1 MCRPFVSLA
10 AAAALRSGVTGTISR
25 VFRRGGQCFPSDQKL
40 TSHRNIGVCRVPA
53 GRPAGYYVV
62 KHTCT
67 SSNKAK
73 ANRMVPVDLPVPECL
88 NHGNGPVDLESRCYA
103 PPVEAVAI
111 LVASWELQSIP

>member
-1 MCRPFVSLA
+1 M
-10 AAAALRSGVTGTISR
+10 
-25 VFRRGGQCFPSDQKL
+25 
-40 TSHRNIGVCRVPA
+40 PA
-53 GRPAGYYVV
+53 GRL

-67 SSNKAK
+67 CTCSNKAK

-88 NHGNGPVDLESRCYA
+88 NHGNGPVDLDSRCYA